1 MSSPKNSKP
10 LDLTGVQAFV
20 EQTAGPALGALAPI
34 GPTTRPPIEL
44 MQPVEPIT
52 FEQVWNEIPAAMWWN
67 ILQRKRVNELCPH
80 DPEPEWRRYQ
90 SLRRRSPPPRGR
102 EVFVGLQCRV
112 DGPKPEARFPIFVP
126 REVFHHHSYIL
137 GLPGTGKTTQALA
150 QLLVQLAEDYTD
162 KDGLHHPKPP
172 LLIIDLKEGGDNY
185 LRSLARQIAAD
196 RNQPLRFFSN
206 DPDYESLRF
215 DPLYCLRSIHYPLK
229 KAETILKALS
239 LIYKEGYGSDFF
251 TAEQHTQLL
260 RTLYNDK
267 PETLRE
273 LIEYVDRDTR
283 GSKKNKDARGLYS
296 ALAPLQY
303 SFHLVSAEEN
313 TAEDDLVDLDRFYE
327 NGEVLYVHL
336 NSRSQSIDAKV
347 IGKLVVFALMEAA
360 AERKKEGTARQVFV
374 AIDEFQRLAAQNIVE
389 VLEDSRSLQVG
400 FLLSHQSPESLR
412 TRETD
417 LYRMIADLCSYKQFL
432 SLTSGNIVEQLQMV
446 SGRKIERRKGESE
459 ARSEGTGTSEGYT
472 TGHTNSSGNSRA
484 DTSGWFTPS
493 TTTIGTSHTSGS
505 SSSNSRSTS
514 KTDGKTETKSWRE
527 EAIPGLT
534 PEAIAAVNGTPL
546 LSLIHVHATDVES
559 ATPLGGLPTLVL
571 GLYPFTST
579 EAKDMTNT
587 RWERKAVETDA
598 YYQKARARVP
608 SDAVNR
614 LRRNKPKPGTP
625 AGKAQSGS
633 VEARPVDVED
643 HKERRELRR
652 RIRLLAAN
660 FVDHMLPEARTVQE
674 LSKSWG
680 VSHSEIGRLAAELGV
695 SAVGPEDVI
704 PARVVRAMR
713 RRLPAAA
720 KDDPEKDNG
729 PPQGSV
735 V

>member
-1 MSSPKNSKP
+1 MRSPKNSKP

-20 EQTAGPALGALAPI
+20 EQTAGPALGALAPT

-44 MQPVEPIT
+44 LQPVEPIT
-52 FEQVWNEIPAAMWWN
+52 FEQVWNEIPAALWWN
-67 ILQRKRVNELCPH
+67 ILQRKRVNELCPN

-90 SLRRRSPPPRGR
+90 SLRRRSPAPWGG
-102 EVFVGLQCRV
+102 EVFVGLQYRL
-112 DGPKPEARFPIFVP
+112 DGPKPEARWPIFVP
-126 REVFHHHSYIL
+126 RDVFRHHSYIL
-137 GLPGTGKTTQALA
+137 GLPGTGKTSQALA
-150 QLLVQLAEDYTD
+150 QLLVQLAEEHTD
-162 KDGLHHPKPP
+162 KDGRNHPPPP

-185 LRSLARQIAAD
+185 LRSLASHIAAE
-196 RNQPLRFFSN
+196 RNQTLRFFSN

-260 RTLYNDK
+260 KTLYNDR
-267 PETLRE
+267 PETLRQ

-313 TAEDDLVDLDRFYE
+313 TAGDELVDLDRFYE

-347 IGKLVVFALMEAA
+347 IGKLVVFALMETA

-432 SLTSGNIVEQLQMV
+432 SLTSSNIVEQLQMV
-446 SGRKIERRKGESE
+446 SGRRIERREGGSE
-459 ARSEGTGTSEGYT
+459 ARSKGTGTSEGST
-472 TGHTNSSGNSRA
+472 SGSSSSSGDSRA
-484 DTSGWFTPS
+484 DTSGWFTSP
-493 TTTIGTSHTSGS
+493 TTTIGSSHTSGS
-505 SSSNSRSTS
+505 ASSQSSSTS
-514 KTDGKTETKSWRE
+514 KTEGRTDTKSWRE

-571 GLYPFTST
+571 GLYPFTPT
-579 EAKDMTNT
+579 EAEGMTKA
-587 RWERKAVETDA
+587 RWERKSVETDA

-608 SDAVNR
+608 ADAVNR
-614 LRRNKPKPGTP
+614 LRRNNPKPGTP
-625 AGKAQSGS
+625 SSEAPSGAGDTRS
-633 VEARPVDVED
+633 VDVED

-660 FVDHMLPEARTVQE
+660 FVDHMLPEARTVKD

-680 VSHSEIGRLAAELGV
+680 VSHSEIGRLAAEFDV
-695 SAVGPEDVI
+695 SATGAEDVV
-704 PARVVRAMR
+704 PARVVRAIR
-713 RRLPAAA
+713 RKLPPAP